1 MEPLLSVLD
10 LTPWPAGTPG
20 AQAVRNTVDLAR
32 HADALGFH
40 RYWLSEHHNLPS
52 IISPTPEVL
61 LAAVGA
67 ATRRIRIGSG
77 GVMLP
82 NHSPLRIAEA
92 FRILESLYP
101 GRVDL
106 GLGRAPGSDG
116 RAALALRRTRERM
129 GGDDFPELLDELL
142 AYGGRGEFPP
152 EHPFRTLRAL
162 PDDVALPPVWILGSS
177 DYGARLAGRRGMG
190 YGFAHHFSAQW
201 VDAAAQAYHANF
213 RPSAE
218 MPRPH
223 MILTVAAVCA
233 ETDAAA
239 DHLAT
244 TLDLASIRRARGEFR
259 PLPSPEEAAAYRMDA
274 GRARIR
280 RGEPGE
286 PFRWLARDRASR
298 HPAPRRAHAGR
309 RGHGDDDDVGSR
321 RAASLL
327 RAARRGVGLGH
338 GDGDALGGV
347 TGLSCRG
354 GSVRAADVPPETI
367 SGVAAVEPAPGG
379 QPGKYLE
386 AARPLRGQSR
396 LHN

>member
-1 MEPLLSVLD
+1 MLSKMEPLLSVLD
-10 LTPWPAGTPG
+10 LTPWPAGTAG

-32 HADALGFH
+32 HADGLGFH

-92 FRILESLYP
+92 FRVLESLYP

-129 GGDDFPELLDELL
+129 QGDDFPELLDELL

-218 MPRPH
+218 TPRPH
-223 MILTVAAVCA
+223 LILTVAAVCA

-244 TLDLASIRRARGEFR
+244 TIDLAWVRRARGEFR
-259 PLPSPEEAAAYRMDA
+259 PLPSPEEAAAHPWT
-274 GRARIR
+274 
-280 RGEPGE
+280 PGE
-286 PFRWLARDRASR
+286 RESVEANRENLF
-298 HPAPRRAHAGR
+298 
-309 RGHGDDDDVGSR
+309 VGSPATV
-321 RAASLL
+321 RAGIL
-327 RAARRGVGLGH
+327 RLAARTQAAEVMVTTMTWDHTARRHSYELLAEAWGLG
-338 GDGDALGGV
+338 AV
-347 TGLSCRG
+347 TELRQ
-354 GSVRAADVPPETI
+354 AA
-367 SGVAAVEPAPGG
+367 
-379 QPGKYLE
+379 
-386 AARPLRGQSR
+386 
-396 LHN
+396 